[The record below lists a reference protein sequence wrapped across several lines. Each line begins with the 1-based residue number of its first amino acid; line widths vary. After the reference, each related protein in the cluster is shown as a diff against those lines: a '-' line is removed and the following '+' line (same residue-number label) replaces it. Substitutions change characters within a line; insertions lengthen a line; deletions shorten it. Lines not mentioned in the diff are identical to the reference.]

1 MMQSLKMD
9 LNLISGLSILSLVAL
24 SVPALAETSEHTI
37 INAEDVITNEVISVV
52 ANSAV
57 PIVKADRIRGLQKNS
72 VSATPIIQPAP
83 VKILQ
88 NQTALSVFY
97 NKQVNPVSHLTTTA
111 VHDGQTSP
119 SSFILVQKAQ
129 ENKDNNHQIAN
140 QVAQV
145 TSVSQ
150 LRDVQPTDWAFQAL
164 QSLVEQYG
172 CIAGYP
178 DNVYQGNRALTRYEF
193 AAGLNAC
200 LERINEL
207 IETTTSGLVNTDDL
221 AVVKRLQEE
230 FAAELTTLRGRVD
243 TLEAHTAEL
252 EANQFS
258 TTTKLTG
265 QIIMAV
271 NAGGFDGERIINS
284 TGQEI
289 ARSDPNPTVLY
300 RAAIDLNTSFFG
312 TDQLKIRI
320 DTGSDNGN
328 DNTGGYLEPTLG
340 SVLDYSVKP
349 PRDNT
354 FGLAR
359 LYYTFKP
366 FQDLA
371 VSVGPDIRTT
381 DYVDRNSYAYLS
393 FRDFSTLAFVNN
405 YILFPI
411 NGPSAGAAIDWKPG
425 GGSFSV
431 RALYAAA
438 EAANA
443 GNQGPI
449 RGTAPFAR
457 LLYST
462 ARGDQGL
469 FGDTYQGTVELEYA
483 PSKVFALRLQY
494 SGGKLFDN
502 QFDVFGANLE
512 LAFSPKFAMF
522 ARYGYG
528 SYNDTEFDDIK
539 PNYWMAGLA
548 FPDLFSRG
556 ALAGIAAG
564 QPFIASEIGNTTQ
577 TNFEAFYN
585 FPVSNNIQV
594 TPLVQVI
601 VNPANQDTNGTIIT
615 GTLRTVFSF

>member
-9 LNLISGLSILSLVAL
+9 LNLVSGLSILSLVVL
-24 SVPALAETSEHTI
+24 SLPALAETSKYTI
-37 INAEDVITNEVISVV
+37 VSAEDVITNEAISVAASSTVPV
-52 ANSAV
+52 AKVSTM
-57 PIVKADRIRGLQKNS
+57 RTLQTNS
-72 VSATPIIQPAP
+72 VSTTQIPQPVP
-83 VKILQ
+83 VSILQ
-88 NQTALSVFY
+88 NQTALSAVH
-97 NKQVNPVSHLTTTA
+97 NKQVTSLSHLTTTTA
-111 VHDGQTSP
+111 HRGQTSP
-119 SSFILVQKAQ
+119 LSFILVQKAQ
-129 ENKDNNHQIAN
+129 ENKDNNNQIAS
-140 QVAQV
+140 QIAQV

-164 QSLVEQYG
+164 QSLVERYG

-178 DNVYQGNRALTRYEF
+178 DNVYQGNRTLTRYEF

-200 LERINEL
+200 LEKISEL
-207 IETTTSGLVNTDDL
+207 IVTATTDLVNTDDL
-221 AVVKRLQEE
+221 AIIKRLQEE
-230 FAAELTTLRGRVD
+230 FATELTSLRGRVD

-271 NAGGFDGERIINS
+271 NAGGFDGERIIS
-284 TGQEI
+284 TTGQEI
-289 ARSDPNPTVLY
+289 ARSDPNATVLY

-328 DNTGGYLEPTLG
+328 DNTGGYLEPSFG

-354 FGLAR
+354 FGLGR

-381 DYVDRNSYAYLS
+381 DYLDRNSYAYLS
-393 FRDFSTLAFVNN
+393 FRDFSTLSFVNN

-411 NGPSAGAAIDWKPG
+411 NGPSAGAAIDWKPKG
-425 GGSFSV
+425 GAFSI

-438 EAANA
+438 EAANP

-457 LLYST
+457 LLYPT
-462 ARGDQGL
+462 GRGDQGL
-469 FGDTYQGTVELEYA
+469 FGDTYQGTVEVEYA

-494 SGGKLFDN
+494 SGGELFDHH
-502 QFDVFGANLE
+502 FDVFGANFE
-512 LAFSPKFAMF
+512 LAFSPKFAIF

-528 SYNDTEFDDIK
+528 SYNNTEFDDIK
-539 PNYWMAGLA
+539 PNYWMAGFA

-585 FPVSNNIQV
+585 FPVSNNIQI

-601 VNPANQDTNGTIIT
+601 VNPGNQDTNGTIIT

>member
-1 MMQSLKMD
+1 MD
-9 LNLISGLSILSLVAL
+9 LNLISGLSILSLVTL

-37 INAEDVITNEVISVV
+37 ISAEDVITNEVISV
-52 ANSAV
+52 AASSAV
-57 PIVKADRIRGLQKNS
+57 PIVKANTVKTLQTNS
-72 VSATPIIQPAP
+72 LSATPILQP
-83 VKILQ
+83 VRVNILQ
-88 NQTALSVFY
+88 NQTPLSAVD
-97 NKQVNPVSHLTTTA
+97 NKQVTSFSQLTTTA
-111 VHDGQTSP
+111 VHSGQTSP
-119 SSFILVQKAQ
+119 FSFILVQKAQ
-129 ENKDNNHQIAN
+129 ENKHSNSKLAN
-140 QVAQV
+140 YIAQV

-164 QSLVEQYG
+164 QSLVERYG

-230 FAAELTTLRGRVD
+230 FVAELTTLRGRVD

-425 GGSFSV
+425 GGAFSV

-438 EAANA
+438 EAANP

-457 LLYST
+457 LLYPT
-462 ARGDQGL
+462 GRGDQGL

-548 FPDLFSRG
+548 FPDLFTRG